1 MTLNKTKIYE
11 SSRIKYLGLI
21 LDSRLTWKEHINEL
35 SKKLNRSVGLLYKT
49 RDYCPTS
56 ILKSLYYSIFNSH
69 ASYGLPVWGYA
80 DQVYINKIIHAQKK
94 AIRAITFSK
103 YREHSAPIF
112 KKLEILKLQ
121 DLVYLKTASL
131 LWDLNKGTLPL
142 SLSSYFTR
150 ANSIHEKNTRF
161 AKSGNLKICKDSN
174 SFQSIGIKIFNDLN
188 DKQSFSASNK
198 KFFLDR
204 IKSQFILNY

>member
-1 MTLNKTKIYE
+1 MVCFTKYE
-11 SSRIKYLGLI
+11 SSAQPQF
-21 LDSRLTWKEHINEL
+21 
-35 SKKLNRSVGLLYKT
+35 LNPFTIAYSTHMLPTDFRCGDMQT
-49 RDYCPTS
+49 NFTS
-56 ILKSLYYSIFNSH
+56 IGSWKLR
-69 ASYGLPVWGYA
+69 
-80 DQVYINKIIHAQKK
+80 KK